1 MEHPVPR
8 TSLLM
13 IKTVP
18 RLARRGIYP
27 LETLPTALNERSIIK
42 WQVTLLGTMKFTGSI
57 RTSRT
62 VLYAR
67 ITSFS

>member
-1 MEHPVPR
+1 MVHPVPR

-13 IKTVP
+13 IKTVL
-18 RLARRGIYP
+18 RLACRGIYP
-27 LETLPTALNERSIIK
+27 LETLPTALHERSIIK
-42 WQVTLLGTMKFTGSI
+42 WHDTLLGTMKLTGSI